1 MSTKA
6 LWRNRDFTILLSGQV
21 VSFVGD
27 SAQGLAM
34 PLLVLALTGSVT
46 NAGVMLALQTASY
59 LVFGLVG
66 GALADRWNRKVTM
79 IWCELGRLVLA
90 ASVPVALWLGA
101 LTFAQLCVVAVL
113 SGMLAT
119 LFEVSNTS
127 ALPTI
132 VGTER
137 LSAALAHSQSATN
150 TVRIV
155 GASIAGAL
163 YALGRAVPF
172 LVNAIS
178 YALSAASLL
187 LLRADFQQQ
196 RTDVKPHLIGEIRTG
211 LRWIIR
217 HRVIRFLTVVT
228 ALDNVRYGAGYL
240 LIILLA
246 ERVGASP
253 VQIGLIF
260 SGAGIGAVLGSVV
273 SSRAT
278 ERFPVGRIAIVML
291 WIEALMF
298 PFYALAPN
306 ALLLGVI
313 AALESM
319 VAPIYLVAM
328 TSYRLA
334 ITPDELRGRTTSTV
348 QTLVTGALSVGALL
362 GSALIG
368 WIGAAG
374 ATYFFGG
381 WLVVLAIA
389 TTANR
394 AVRRA
399 EVSVRAEEA
408 APTQS

>member
-1 MSTKA
+1 
-6 LWRNRDFTILLSGQV
+6 V
-21 VSFVGD
+21 
-27 SAQGLAM
+27 
-34 PLLVLALTGSVT
+34 
-46 NAGVMLALQTASY
+46 
-59 LVFGLVG
+59 
-66 GALADRWNRKVTM
+66 
-79 IWCELGRLVLA
+79 
-90 ASVPVALWLGA
+90 
-101 LTFAQLCVVAVL
+101 
-113 SGMLAT
+113 
-119 LFEVSNTS
+119 
-127 ALPTI
+127 
-132 VGTER
+132 
-137 LSAALAHSQSATN
+137 
-150 TVRIV
+150 
-155 GASIAGAL
+155 
-163 YALGRAVPF
+163 
-172 LVNAIS
+172 
-178 YALSAASLL
+178 SAASLL

-196 RTDVKPHLIGEIRTG
+196 QRTAAKPHLIGEIRAG
-211 LRWIIR
+211 LRWISR
-217 HRVIRFLTVVT
+217 HRVIRFLTVIT

-246 ERVGASP
+246 ERVGATP

-313 AALESM
+313 AALESL
-319 VAPIYLVAM
+319 VAPVYLVAM

-362 GSALIG
+362 GSGLIG

-394 AVRRA
+394 SVRQA
-399 EVSVRAEEA
+399 AVSVRAEEA